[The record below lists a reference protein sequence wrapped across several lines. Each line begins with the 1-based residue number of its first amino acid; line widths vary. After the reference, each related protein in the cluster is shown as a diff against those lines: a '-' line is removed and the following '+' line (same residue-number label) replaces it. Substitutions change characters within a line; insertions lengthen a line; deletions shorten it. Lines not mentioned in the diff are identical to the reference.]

1 MKAIAG
7 AIAILAVAGA
17 ALAAD
22 LPIMPPL
29 KTMEAPAPAPAR
41 QETGFENLGADC
53 IEAFDGCRRYTRAG
67 DGLFDAANNIGIAC
81 QPQPLS
87 CTKRR

>member
-17 ALAAD
+17 ALGAD

-29 KTMEAPAPAPAR
+29 KTMEAPGPAR

-53 IEAFDGCRRYTRAG
+53 IEAFDGCRYFKRAG
-67 DGLFDAANNIGIAC
+67 DRLFDAANNIGIAC

>member
-17 ALAAD
+17 ALGAD

-29 KTMEAPAPAPAR
+29 KTMEAPAPAR

-67 DGLFDAANNIGIAC
+67 DGRFDAANNIGIAC
-81 QPQPLS
+81 QPKPLV
-87 CTKRR
+87 CTQRR